1 MLTAAERLDRLRLAR
16 TEGVGPITFSRLLDR
31 FGAAAPAIDALP
43 ALARAGGRREP
54 VRVPNAAAAAREVE
68 QVERFGATLLVLGE
82 AGYPPLLAQI
92 ADPPPVLAV
101 HGDVGLL
108 ACRAIG
114 MVGARNASS
123 NGLQLAGSLAADI
136 AARGYTVVSGLARG
150 IDAACHAGA
159 LTTGRTVA
167 AIAGGLDRPYPAE
180 NARLQA
186 AIAEGGAV
194 LAESALG
201 TAPQAKHF
209 PRRNRVIAGLCLAT
223 VVIEAAMRSGSLITA
238 RLAAESGRELFA
250 VPGSPLD
257 PRSRG
262 SNDLI
267 RQGAHLTETV
277 DDVLD
282 NLPRDGSPEAMR
294 ARRPRGA
301 AMGGLSEDRT
311 MIAMAQDAASETELA
326 AARAA
331 VLELLGPSPTPVDD
345 LMRRCH
351 LSPSAVMVVLLEL
364 ELAGRVET
372 LPGNRVSLLQGM

>member
-1 MLTAAERLDRLRLAR
+1 MITAAERLDRLRLAR
-16 TEGVGPITFSRLLDR
+16 TEGVGPITFARLLDR
-31 FGAAAPAIDALP
+31 FGAAAPAIEALP
-43 ALARAGGRREP
+43 ALARAGGRADP
-54 VRVPNAAAAAREVE
+54 VRVPSAAAAAREVE
-68 QVERFGATLLVLGE
+68 QVERFGAILLVFGE
-82 AGYPPLLAQI
+82 ADYPPLLRQV

-101 HGDVGLL
+101 QGDVGLL
-108 ACRAIG
+108 AHRAIG

-123 NGLQLAGSLAADI
+123 NGRQLAQALAADI

-186 AIAEGGAV
+186 TIAEAGAV
-194 LAESALG
+194 LAEAPLG
-201 TAPQAKHF
+201 TAPQARHF
-209 PRRNRVIAGLCLAT
+209 PRRNRIIAGLSLAT

-238 RLAAESGRELFA
+238 RLAAENGRELFA

-257 PRSRG
+257 PRCRG

-267 RQGAHLTETV
+267 RQGAHLTESV

-282 NLPRDGSPEAMR
+282 NLPRDVSPEAMHQ
-294 ARRPRGA
+294 RRPRSA
-301 AMGGLSEDRT
+301 CMGGLSEDHRMFT
-311 MIAMAQDAASETELA
+311 MPVPESATELA
-326 AARAA
+326 AARAT

-351 LSPSAVMVVLLEL
+351 LSPSAVIVVLLEL

-372 LPGNRVSLLQGM
+372 LPGNRVSLLPGM